1 MEIVPIDSGWKFEF
15 LEAGNLGAAVNAV
28 EARAA
33 RGLGTPEG
41 IELTKN
47 SKVPE
52 DLVGEFSAN
61 VPGDIHQD
69 LMRHGLIDNP
79 HLGLN
84 EFRIQWIGRSK
95 WKYKCEF
102 EVSRIWD
109 FNDLVFQ
116 GIDTIAEVYLNGQWI
131 LSARDMH
138 LRYSF
143 EATKHLQVGTNL
155 LEVVFDSQE
164 DWAEERQSK
173 NGELPNAYSD
183 PTNQIRK
190 MASNYGW
197 DWGPT
202 LVTVG
207 LWKPVELQQYS
218 SKFQELRV
226 LPTVESGQ
234 ARLLVSGQIAGNQ
247 DDLGIR
253 ISVSGEEIF
262 EQKISSKFSTSIP
275 VTNVNLWWP
284 KGYGEQNLYD
294 VTIDLI
300 SEEKNSLN
308 SEHRKLGFRKVE
320 VVSEPDQLGRNFEIR
335 VNEKRIWVRGANWIP
350 AHTSISLVSKQLYE
364 DRIRDATE
372 ANMNLLRVWGGGI
385 FENDL
390 FYEICDREGVLV
402 WQDCL
407 FACASYPEADED
419 LELIGKE
426 IHQATERLAHHP
438 SLAVWNGSNENIWGY
453 FDWGW
458 QEKLNGRAWGK
469 GIYLD
474 LIPSLLEKLDP
485 TRPYQPSSPYSQ
497 TMEVH
502 PNDPNHGTAHM
513 WEPWN
518 RQDYL
523 TYLDSVP
530 RFATE
535 YGYQS
540 PASYSTMLRA
550 IGEDQ
555 LWEDSPGMRAH
566 QKAMDGKAKLR
577 RSVDIRF
584 QEPGNFLEWH
594 FLTQL
599 EQARALT
606 TAISHLRSH
615 HSISSGSVIWQLN
628 DCWPVSSWALV
639 DFEGQRKPAWH
650 AVRKQYGDVFASF
663 QGEGP
668 DLRLV
673 VVNDSQQD
681 VSIVGSVDLWKM
693 AGFSEQL
700 VRVSEHLPP
709 NTSAEILLAPSLGE
723 IEKSDSY
730 LVFELSGS
738 LVCKFFDFDKNL
750 QYPRPEY
757 ELEIHQ
763 SANGLVLEI
772 QALNLLRD
780 VCLFPDRVDQDS
792 SCADNFFTL
801 TPGSSKKIE
810 LKTSKKQLFTEAVIR
825 SFIHT
830 ANDQSK

>member
-1 MEIVPIDSGWKFEF
+1 
-15 LEAGNLGAAVNAV
+15 
-28 EARAA
+28 
-33 RGLGTPEG
+33 
-41 IELTKN
+41 
-47 SKVPE
+47 
-52 DLVGEFSAN
+52 
-61 VPGDIHQD
+61 
-69 LMRHGLIDNP
+69 
-79 HLGLN
+79 
-84 EFRIQWIGRSK
+84 
-95 WKYKCEF
+95 
-102 EVSRIWD
+102 
-109 FNDLVFQ
+109 
-116 GIDTIAEVYLNGQWI
+116 
-131 LSARDMH
+131 
-138 LRYSF
+138 
-143 EATKHLQVGTNL
+143 
-155 LEVVFDSQE
+155 
-164 DWAEERQSK
+164 
-173 NGELPNAYSD
+173 
-183 PTNQIRK
+183 
-190 MASNYGW
+190 
-197 DWGPT
+197 
-202 LVTVG
+202 
-207 LWKPVELQQYS
+207 
-218 SKFQELRV
+218 
-226 LPTVESGQ
+226 
-234 ARLLVSGQIAGNQ
+234 
-247 DDLGIR
+247 
-253 ISVSGEEIF
+253 
-262 EQKISSKFSTSIP
+262 
-275 VTNVNLWWP
+275 
-284 KGYGEQNLYD
+284 
-294 VTIDLI
+294 
-300 SEEKNSLN
+300 
-308 SEHRKLGFRKVE
+308 
-320 VVSEPDQLGRNFEIR
+320 
-335 VNEKRIWVRGANWIP
+335 
-350 AHTSISLVSKQLYE
+350 
-364 DRIRDATE
+364 
-372 ANMNLLRVWGGGI
+372 
-385 FENDL
+385 
-390 FYEICDREGVLV
+390 
-402 WQDCL
+402 
-407 FACASYPEADED
+407 
-419 LELIGKE
+419 
-426 IHQATERLAHHP
+426 
-438 SLAVWNGSNENIWGY
+438 
-453 FDWGW
+453 
-458 QEKLNGRAWGK
+458 
-469 GIYLD
+469 
-474 LIPSLLEKLDP
+474 
-485 TRPYQPSSPYSQ
+485 
-497 TMEVH
+497 
-502 PNDPNHGTAHM
+502 
-513 WEPWN
+513 
-518 RQDYL
+518 
-523 TYLDSVP
+523 
-530 RFATE
+530 
-535 YGYQS
+535 
-540 PASYSTMLRA
+540 MLRA

-606 TAISHLRSH
+606 TAISHLRSR